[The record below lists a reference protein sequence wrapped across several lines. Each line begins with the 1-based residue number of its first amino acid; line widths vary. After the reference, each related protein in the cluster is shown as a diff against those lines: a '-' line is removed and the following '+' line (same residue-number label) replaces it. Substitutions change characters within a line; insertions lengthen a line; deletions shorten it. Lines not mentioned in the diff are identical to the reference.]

1 MNSRDWIDKQAL
13 SKWVGAS
20 RRDESSLLQNY
31 LHSGEL
37 SYLLDLYRPYMH
49 LVYGLAFKFVHEPKE
64 SQEIVYCIFKKLINE
79 VKRQEIRVFGSW
91 LYIMSRDICK
101 QWRSRGRSDVERILA
116 LGETSN
122 AHITF
127 YDEDDD
133 AFEKEISSMEDEI
146 INLKKEQEKCLELFF
161 TEQKCFQEIA
171 DITGWDVS
179 LIKRHLRNAK
189 RRVNI
194 YQE

>member
-13 SKWVGAS
+13 SKWVGGS
-20 RRDESSLLQNY
+20 RRDESSILQKY
-31 LHSGEL
+31 QTGDLA
-37 SYLLDLYRPYMH
+37 YLLDLYRPYMH
-49 LVYGLAFKFVHEPKE
+49 LVYGLAFKFFREPKQ
-64 SQEIVYCIFKKLINE
+64 SQEIVYCIFKKLINDI
-79 VKRQEIRVFGSW
+79 KRQEIRVFGSW
-91 LYIMSRDICK
+91 LYTMSQDYCK
-101 QWRSRGRSDVERILA
+101 RWQSRGRSDVDQLVA
-116 LGETSN
+116 LGETSS
-122 AHITF
+122 APITF
-127 YDEDDD
+127 YNEDDE
-133 AFEKEISSMEDEI
+133 AFEKEISTMEDEI
-146 INLKKEQEKCLELFF
+146 VNLKKEQEKCLELFF